1 MDRRNFLR
9 GSAIAATG
17 ATMAAPAIAQSS
29 PKVTWR
35 LASSY
40 PKSLD
45 TLFASSKSMAQAVYD
60 LTDGQFEIQVF
71 AAGELVP
78 PLGIANSV
86 GDGTV
91 EMGHTGSY
99 FYMGKDPAFAF
110 GTAMPWSGNARQY
123 QAWMHEA
130 GGNDLINEVLAN
142 FNLINLPAGN
152 TGTQMAGWYRKEIN
166 TLDDLKGLKMR
177 IGGLG
182 GTVMSRMGVIP
193 QQIAGADMYP
203 ALERGVLDA
212 IEFVGPADDER
223 LGFYKV
229 AKYYYAPA
237 FWEPSG
243 ELSYFI
249 NKDKHAELPKAY
261 QAALT
266 HAARSSGAQLMHRYD
281 ARNAAA
287 LQRLLV
293 EGTTVRT
300 MPEEILRE
308 SYRQTHMLY
317 SEMSEESANFKKIH
331 DHMFEFMGK
340 AKAFTN
346 ICDFAYDYVAYQAEQ
361 ANWSKT

>member
-9 GSAIAATG
+9 GSAVAATG
-17 ATMAAPAIAQSS
+17 ATLAAPAIAQSK

-45 TLFASSKSMAQAVYD
+45 TLFASSEEMAKAVYD

-78 PLGIANSV
+78 PLGIADSV

-130 GGNDLINEVLAN
+130 GGNDLLNEVLAN

-177 IGGLG
+177 IGGMG

-249 NKDKHAELPKAY
+249 NADAHAALPPAF
-261 QAALT
+261 QAALK
-266 HAARSSGAQLMHRYD
+266 HASKSSGAQLLHRYD

-287 LQRLLV
+287 LQRLLA
-293 EGTTVRT
+293 EGTIVRT

-317 SEMSEESANFKKIH
+317 AEMSEESANFKKIH

-346 ICDFAYDYVAYQAEQ
+346 ISGFAYDYVAYQAEQ
-361 ANWSKT
+361 GNWPKS